1 MMSKEI
7 LNKLN
12 SAREYVKT
20 AIINSP
26 EIGIVLGTGLS
37 GITDMV
43 DEVVKIPYKDIPHFP
58 VSTVDTHTGRFICGN
73 IFSKQVAILEGRVHL
88 YEGYSAQDVCFGVR
102 LLGLLGVKSLIITN
116 AAGAL
121 NPLFQEGN
129 IMVISDHINFQGTN
143 PLIGPNIDE
152 FGERFPDMSCVYDR
166 ELIQIA
172 LSAGLKLGY
181 RLDMGVYVSVLGPSL
196 ETPAETRMLRI
207 IGGDA
212 VGMSTVMEV
221 IAARHMG
228 LKVLGLS
235 CLTNKNLPDCMQE
248 TTFEYVVN
256 QAKKAGK
263 KLKNLIKEIIR
274 TM

>member
-207 IGGDA
+207 IGVDA